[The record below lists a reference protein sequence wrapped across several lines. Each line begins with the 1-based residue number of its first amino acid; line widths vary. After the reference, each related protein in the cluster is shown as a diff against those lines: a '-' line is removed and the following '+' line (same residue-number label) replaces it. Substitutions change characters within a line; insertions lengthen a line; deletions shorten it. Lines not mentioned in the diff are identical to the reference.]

1 MKKTNTNPKVGRP
14 KLTADKLKFITVPVK
29 FDIDRY
35 EKMMNNVAVSGM
47 NRSEYIRHS
56 SVHCK
61 VVPRLTPRD
70 LKAIR
75 DLQGIAENVNR
86 VAKFCAAMMKNGATD
101 QQWTRTW
108 NDLVYCKKFIINLIN
123 VYRNTPAAY
132 DGEDN

>member
-1 MKKTNTNPKVGRP
+1 MKKTNKNPKVGRP
-14 KLTADKLKFITVPVK
+14 KLTADKLKFINVPVK

-56 SVHCK
+56 STHCK
-61 VVPRLTPRD
+61 LVPRLTPRD

-75 DLQGIAENVNR
+75 DLQGIAENLNR
-86 VAKFCAAMMKNGATD
+86 VARFCAAILKGGDNANVRRTMDELMECKNFV
-101 QQWTRTW
+101 
-108 NDLVYCKKFIINLIN
+108 LMLIN
-123 VYRNTPAAY
+123 NYRNTPAAY

>member
-29 FDIDRY
+29 YDLDRY
-35 EKMMNNVAVSGM
+35 EKMMNKVAVSGM

-56 SVHCK
+56 STHCK

-75 DLQGIAENVNR
+75 DLQGLAENLNR
-86 VAKFCAAMMKNGATD
+86 VARFCAAILKGGDNTNVRRTMDELMECKNFV
-101 QQWTRTW
+101 
-108 NDLVYCKKFIINLIN
+108 LSLIN
-123 VYRNTPAAY
+123 NYRNTPAAY
-132 DGEDN
+132 DGEDS